1 MALGDPYAT
10 LAELKL
16 RLTITDSVDDT
27 RLTEAM
33 STASQEI
40 EGYCGRQFNK
50 QIGATARVF
59 YPQHCRL
66 AVVDDFWTTASLAV
80 AVDTDDDGTYETT
93 WVSGTDYQLEPL
105 NGVVDGSPG
114 WPQWRL
120 RAVGGTPFPTRS
132 RRPPIQVSAQW
143 GWNAVPAPVHEAAL
157 VAGEEAF
164 KLKGA
169 PFGPAVRIAGN
180 DQITKMIGRYRLDP
194 ILAA

>member
-16 RLTITDSVDDT
+16 RLTITDTVDDA

-33 STASQEI
+33 GTASRGI

-50 QIGATARVF
+50 QTGATARVF
-59 YPQHCRL
+59 YPKTSHR
-66 AVVDDFWTTASLAV
+66 AVVHDFWTTASLVIAT
-80 AVDTDDDGTYETT
+80 DTGDDGTYETT
-93 WVSGTDYQLEPL
+93 WAAGDYQLEPL
-105 NGVVDGSPG
+105 DGVVDGEPG
-114 WPQWRL
+114 WPQWEIH
-120 RAVGGTPFPTRS
+120 AVGGRTFPTRS

-169 PFGPAVRIAGN
+169 PFGPAVRIDN
-180 DQITKMIGRYRLDP
+180 NPHITKMLGRYQLDP
-194 ILAA
+194 IQSG